1 MSYMKNKR
9 FLIGTDLFSKH
20 RLQGG
25 YFVDKSLLVA
35 DVVRGDDVTLIPRP
49 RRFGKTL
56 NLTMLKAFFEMDQ
69 PNNRELFKGL
79 NIEQDAEA
87 MSHLGQHPTIY
98 ISLKDIRATDWDTAQ
113 SMLVVAV
120 SDLVKSQKAL
130 WEPSTDSQD
139 VEILKSL
146 VEKRASKADLQGS
159 LRLLTKVLYEITGQP
174 VVLLIDEYDT
184 PVIEARAEGYQN
196 EMMSFLKSW
205 LGSALKPRQAETLY
219 KAVVTGIL
227 RMARES
233 LLSELN
239 NLKVSSLLNA
249 GSCANK
255 FGFTEDEVSQILTDF
270 DVTAHLD
277 DVRQWYNGYLADDIT
292 LYNPWSLI
300 NYINDLPKSPQAYW
314 LNTSSNRLIHEE
326 FRKGGPDLKADLEK
340 LLDGQELRYEI
351 NENIVLDDIGKNTG
365 NIWSFLYFCGY
376 LKADDPQPSPLN
388 PDVKQ
393 HRLRIPNT
401 EVSMAYR
408 AFVQREFDDHVQ
420 GGLEAFETCFC
431 QPDTH
436 MSQLEPIVQ
445 QLVMSL
451 LSYHDLAEAPV
462 SKVTPRVMEAPI
474 KPLPEYRQPEA
485 VFHAF
490 FLGLLANLRSVYD
503 IRSNHEAGY
512 GRADIVMHP
521 KTERFPAGFVVEF
534 KSIKRGEQADLNA
547 ELKKAMDQIEEKK
560 YAINLEQAGVKKVFK
575 IALVLQGKDIR
586 VVVNNH

>member
-1 MSYMKNKR
+1 MKNKR

-25 YFVDKSLLVA
+25 YFVDKSLLIA
-35 DVVRGDDVTLIPRP
+35 DIINGDDVTLIPRP

-69 PNNRELFKGL
+69 RDNPELFKGL
-79 NIEQDAEA
+79 NIEQDSGA

-98 ISLKDIRATDWDTAQ
+98 ISLKDIRATQWDIAHT
-113 SMLVVAV
+113 MLTEAI
-120 SDLVKSQKAL
+120 SDLMESHQTCWRKSKKAKDINTL
-130 WEPSTDSQD
+130 TALAEG
-139 VEILKSL
+139 
-146 VEKRASKADLQGS
+146 RASAADLQGS
-159 LRLLTKVLYEITGQP
+159 LRLLTKVLYEVTGQP
-174 VVLLIDEYDT
+174 VVLLIDDYDT
-184 PVIEARAEGYQN
+184 PVIEARAEGYQA

-219 KAVVTGIL
+219 RAVVTGIL
-227 RMARES
+227 RIARES
-233 LLSELN
+233 LFSELN
-239 NLKVSSLLNA
+239 NLEVSSLLNSGVYA
-249 GSCANK
+249 DK
-255 FGFTEDEVSQILTDF
+255 FGFTEKEVSKILADFKVTDHQ
-270 DVTAHLD
+270 T
-277 DVRQWYNGYLADDIT
+277 DVREWYNGYLADDIT

-300 NYINDLPKSPQAYW
+300 NYINKLPKSPQAYW

-340 LLDGQELRYEI
+340 LLDGKELRYEI
-351 NENIVLDDIGKNTG
+351 NENIVLDDIGKNTS

-376 LKADDPQPSPLN
+376 LKADDPQPSPIN
-388 PDVKQ
+388 PDVIK

-408 AFVQREFDDHVQ
+408 AFIQREFDDHVQ
-420 GGLEAFETCFC
+420 GGLEAFEKCFC
-431 QPDTH
+431 EPDTH
-436 MSQLEPIVQ
+436 LSQLEPIVQ
-445 QLVMSL
+445 QLVLSL
-451 LSYHDLAEAPV
+451 LSYHDLAEAPTV
-462 SKVTPRVMEAPI
+462 KEPLLRQ
-474 KPLPEYRQPEA
+474 LPEYRQPEA

-521 KTERFPAGFVVEF
+521 KTERFPTGFVVEF
-534 KSIKRGEQADLNA
+534 KSIKRSESLDMDT
-547 ELKKAMDQIEEKK
+547 ELKNAMQQIQDKK
-560 YAINLEQAGVKKVFK
+560 YAINLQEAGVVNVYK

-586 VVVNNH
+586 VSVDC